1 VLFFRN
7 STGIEIGAE
16 DLSIAVAQ
24 NAFGKLRLVATH
36 RLTGFMSLNE
46 SERGDA
52 LRRFIK
58 SNRVPTSSIFLSL
71 PRDQGIVRQIQL
83 PSDITRK
90 LRDIVKVQVETLSP
104 WPAAEVYS
112 DFAAETPKK
121 DQKLV
126 TVTIVIIPRI
136 HLDPWITF
144 FKSAGMPLSGAT
156 LSSVAYGHAITTFWP
171 REAQARQGA
180 AVNEA
185 PTIVLQRGQAYT
197 EQTLIS
203 GSRLTAL
210 TVPSSESGVAR
221 LLSTAKITSAEG
233 GRLIV
238 CGNAEPPD
246 FAENPALP
254 LENSKPDA
262 AKEFGSVAVALVPL
276 KEGCFRSNL
285 LPPELRYSESRMRLI
300 PALVLGL
307 LTLFLGA
314 ALLVREP
321 YQNRVYASELDRDIK
336 KIAPQIKEVADQEKQ
351 LDQLS
356 RRYQSLTSQLQNRDY
371 VLETVGELARVLP
384 ASAFLASYSYQDGT
398 ITVSGLAQ
406 SASEIQNLLETSPVF
421 KGVEFSNAVTREP
434 SGKDRFTLKMVLEVQ
449 K

>member
-1 VLFFRN
+1 MLFLRN

-16 DLSIAVAQ
+16 DLSIAVLR
-24 NAFGKLRLVATH
+24 NALGKLRLVSTH
-36 RLTGFMSLNE
+36 RLQGFMGLGDNDRRE
-46 SERGDA
+46 SIQ
-52 LRRFIK
+52 RFLK
-58 SNRVPTSSIFLSL
+58 SNRIPASSIFLSL

-83 PSDITRK
+83 PTDVTRK
-90 LRDIVKVQVETLSP
+90 LRDIVKIQVETLSP
-104 WPAAEVYS
+104 WPAAEVYW

-144 FKSAGMPLSGAT
+144 FKSVGMPLSGAT
-156 LSSVAYGHAITTFWP
+156 LSSVAHAHAVSSFW
-171 REAQARQGA
+171 AQATPA
-180 AVNEA
+180 
-185 PTIVLQRGQAYT
+185 IVLRREQAYT
-197 EQTLIS
+197 EQTFIS

-210 TVPSSESGVAR
+210 TVPSSESGMAR
-221 LLSTAKITSAEG
+221 LLSAAKVTSAEG
-233 GRLIV
+233 ARLIV

-246 FAENPALP
+246 LADNPVLP
-254 LENSKPDA
+254 LENSKPET
-262 AKEFGSVAVALVPL
+262 AKDFGSVAVALLPL
-276 KEGCFRSNL
+276 KQGCFRSNL

-300 PALVLGL
+300 PALLLGL
-307 LTLFLGA
+307 LTLFTGA

-321 YQNRVYASELDRDIK
+321 YQNRVYASELDRDIR

-356 RRYQSLTSQLQNRDY
+356 QRYQSLTSQLQNRDY
-371 VLETVGELARVLP
+371 VLQTVGELARILP
-384 ASAFLASYSYQDGT
+384 PSAFVVNYSYQDGT
-398 ITVSGLAQ
+398 ITISGLAQ

-421 KGVEFSNAVTREP
+421 RGVEFTNAVTREP
-434 SGKDRFTLKMVLEVQ
+434 SGKDRFSLKMLIEAQ